1 MSTTKTLDIVVSCP
15 TNESAWNAHDRNWVL
30 GLFATAIG
38 AGTLFLPINAGLGGI
53 WPLLIMAVLA
63 FPMTYLAH
71 RGLMRFVLSSS
82 RPGSDITEV
91 VTEHFGVTAGKL
103 ITLLYFLTIL
113 PILLIYGVG
122 LTNTVENFMTH
133 QLGVQPL
140 PRVLLSFVLTAGL
153 LGVVSASEQMVVR
166 IMGWLVYPF
175 IAVLISI
182 GLFLAPEWNGA
193 VLQGV
198 PSAGQF
204 SLTLWLSIPVLVFS
218 FNHSPVISRFAV
230 AQQHQYG
237 KDAVRKGERI
247 EKYAVLMMVAVVMFF
262 VFSCVFALSPAD
274 LAAAKA
280 QNISILSYIGNRFQN
295 PMMAWLAP
303 AVAFAAMAKSFLG
316 HYLGAREGL
325 NGLVAQQLE
334 ARGQTVS
341 TQRLNRFSA
350 VFMFLAVWL
359 VATINPSILGMIESL
374 CGPVIA
380 ALLFLMPMYA
390 IRKVPAMRQ
399 YAGRASNV
407 LVVFVGAVAM
417 SAIFYSLFSF

>member
-1 MSTTKTLDIVVSCP
+1 MSTTKTLDIAVSCP

-38 AGTLFLPINAGLGGI
+38 GGTLFSPINAGLGGI

-103 ITLLYFLTIL
+103 ITLLYFFTIL

-153 LGVVSASEQMVVR
+153 LGVVSASERMVVR

>member
-1 MSTTKTLDIVVSCP
+1 M
-15 TNESAWNAHDRNWVL
+15 
-30 GLFATAIG
+30 
-38 AGTLFLPINAGLGGI
+38 
-53 WPLLIMAVLA
+53 
-63 FPMTYLAH
+63 
-71 RGLMRFVLSSS
+71 
-82 RPGSDITEV
+82 
-91 VTEHFGVTAGKL
+91 
-103 ITLLYFLTIL
+103 
-113 PILLIYGVG
+113 
-122 LTNTVENFMTH
+122 
-133 QLGVQPL
+133 
-140 PRVLLSFVLTAGL
+140 
-153 LGVVSASEQMVVR
+153 
-166 IMGWLVYPF
+166 
-175 IAVLISI
+175 
-182 GLFLAPEWNGA
+182 
-193 VLQGV
+193 
-198 PSAGQF
+198 
-204 SLTLWLSIPVLVFS
+204 
-218 FNHSPVISRFAV
+218 
-230 AQQHQYG
+230 
-237 KDAVRKGERI
+237 RKGERI

-334 ARGQTVS
+334 TRGQTVS
-341 TQRLNRFSA
+341 TKRLNRFSA

>member
-1 MSTTKTLDIVVSCP
+1 MSTSKTIDIAVSCP
-15 TNESAWNAHDRNWVL
+15 ASESAWSSHDRSWVL

-53 WPLLIMAVLA
+53 GPLLIMAVLA

-103 ITLLYFLTIL
+103 ITLLYFFTIL

-133 QLGVQPL
+133 QLGMSPL

-153 LGVVSASEQMVVR
+153 LGVVSASEQRVVR

-262 VFSCVFALSPAD
+262 VFSCVFALSPAN

-334 ARGQTVS
+334 TRGQTVS
-341 TQRLNRFSA
+341 TKRLNRFSA

>member
-1 MSTTKTLDIVVSCP
+1 MSTTKTLDIAVSCP

-103 ITLLYFLTIL
+103 ITLLYFFTIL

>member
-1 MSTTKTLDIVVSCP
+1 MSTSKTLDIAVSCP
-15 TNESAWNAHDRNWVL
+15 ANESAWNAHDRNWVL

-82 RPGSDITEV
+82 RPGCDITEV

-103 ITLLYFLTIL
+103 ITLLYFFTIL

>member
-1 MSTTKTLDIVVSCP
+1 MSTSKTLDIAVSCP
-15 TNESAWNAHDRNWVL
+15 ANESAWNAHDRNWVL

-103 ITLLYFLTIL
+103 ITLLYFFTIL

-334 ARGQTVS
+334 TRGQTVS
-341 TQRLNRFSA
+341 TKRLNRFSA